1 MKSYIVTA
9 YKKVNY
15 VKVIDAENKKEAE
28 KIFHETVDEIKD
40 TIGVDDYKIEKA
52 VEFVRCG

>member
-15 VKVIDAENKKEAE
+15 VKAVEAENKKDAE
-28 KIFHETVDEIKD
+28 KIFKETIDEIKD
-40 TIGVDDYKIEKA
+40 NVGVDAPKIEK
-52 VEFVRCG
+52 VVKFIKCG

>member
-15 VKVIDAENKKEAE
+15 VKIIEAKNKKEAE
-28 KIFHETVDEIKD
+28 KIFSGTVDEFKD
-40 TIGVDDYKIEKA
+40 NVGVDTYKIEKV
-52 VEFVRCG
+52 VEFVKCG